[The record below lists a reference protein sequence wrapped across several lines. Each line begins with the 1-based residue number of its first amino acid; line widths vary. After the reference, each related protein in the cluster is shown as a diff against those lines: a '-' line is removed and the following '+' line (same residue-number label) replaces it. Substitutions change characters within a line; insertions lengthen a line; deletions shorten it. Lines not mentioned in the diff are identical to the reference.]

1 MIDSNAVN
9 ERIGQL
15 QQEREQ
21 VATGL
26 QELDAERERVRHL
39 ISAYDGAIGELSRL
53 IMTTSPNGAGP
64 MEGAE

>member
-1 MIDSNAVN
+1 MIDTNAVN

-21 VATGL
+21 VAASL
-26 QELDAERERVRHL
+26 RDLAAEQERVQRL

-53 IMTTSPNGAGP
+53 IATSSPNGAGP
-64 MEGAE
+64 TEGAA

>member
-21 VATGL
+21 VVAGL
-26 QELDAERERVRHL
+26 RDLAAEQERVSRL

>member
-1 MIDSNAVN
+1 MIDTNAVN

-21 VATGL
+21 VAAGL
-26 QELDAERERVRHL
+26 RELDAERERARHL

-53 IMTTSPNGAGP
+53 IMTSSPNGAGP
-64 MEGAE
+64 TEGSA

>member
-1 MIDSNAVN
+1 MIDTNAVN

-21 VATGL
+21 VAAGL

-53 IMTTSPNGAGP
+53 VAADSADSALPL
-64 MEGAE
+64 EGAE